1 MVINRLDLPV
11 IDDQNAFN
19 ARLWE
24 EVCADP
30 ALAALEKRIE
40 TNRFGEIVMT
50 PPPGFEHAERQSEI
64 HYQLRTQ
71 LPEGKALTECPVST
85 ADGVKAADVVWI
97 STERLTRS
105 LKGSLLAIAP
115 EICVEVLS
123 PANVRAQID
132 EKRHLY
138 FDAGADEV
146 WICDLSG
153 HLHFFRKESPD
164 QPVDASVVCSDFPK
178 VLPG

>member
-1 MVINRLDLPV
+1 MITDRLDLPV
-11 IDDQNAFN
+11 IEDQNAFN
-19 ARLWE
+19 ARRWE

-30 ALAALEKRIE
+30 ALASLEKRIE

-50 PPPGFEHAERQSEI
+50 PPPGFEHADHQSEI
-64 HYQLRTQ
+64 HYQLRTR

-85 ADGVKAADVVWI
+85 ADGVKAADAVWI
-97 STERLTRS
+97 SMERLTRAR
-105 LKGSLLAIAP
+105 KGSLLTLAP

-123 PANVRAQID
+123 PANIRAQID

-153 HLHFFRKESPD
+153 QLHFFRKEAPD
-164 QPVDASVVCSDFPK
+164 QPVDDSTLCPNFPK
-178 VLPG
+178 AL